1 MVERNLSDLEP
12 GDKCKVTHVGGSGGE
27 RRRMMDMGIVRGSRI
42 EVVRKAPM
50 GDPVELKWM
59 LFAIA
64 YLMTLAGLISL
75 VIIGIGHLLLGMP
88 IQVQNRR

>member
-50 GDPVELKWM
+50 GDPVEFL
-59 LFAIA
+59 LRG
-64 YLMTLAGLISL
+64 YNLTLRKEEAE
-75 VIIGIGHLLLGMP
+75 VIRVEVKEEGG
-88 IQVQNRR
+88 

>member
-12 GDKCKVTHVGGSGGE
+12 GDTCKVTHVGGSGGE

-50 GDPVELKWM
+50 GDPVEFL
-59 LFAIA
+59 LRG
-64 YLMTLAGLISL
+64 YNLTLRKQEAE
-75 VIIGIGHLLLGMP
+75 VIRVEVREEGG
-88 IQVQNRR
+88 

>member
-12 GDKCKVTHVGGSGGE
+12 GDTCKVTHVGGSGGD

-50 GDPVELKWM
+50 GDPVEFL
-59 LFAIA
+59 LRG
-64 YLMTLAGLISL
+64 YNLTLRKHEAEVVRVEVKEEG
-75 VIIGIGHLLLGMP
+75 G
-88 IQVQNRR
+88 

>member
-12 GDKCKVTHVGGSGGE
+12 GDTCKVTHVGGSGGE

-50 GDPVELKWM
+50 GDPVEFL
-59 LFAIA
+59 LRG
-64 YLMTLAGLISL
+64 YNLTLRKAEAE
-75 VIIGIGHLLLGMP
+75 VIRVEVKEEGG
-88 IQVQNRR
+88 

>member
-12 GDKCKVTHVGGSGGE
+12 GDTCKVTHVGGSGGE

-50 GDPVELKWM
+50 GDPVEFL
-59 LFAIA
+59 LRG
-64 YLMTLAGLISL
+64 YNLTLRKEEAEVVRVEVKEEG
-75 VIIGIGHLLLGMP
+75 G
-88 IQVQNRR
+88 

>member
-12 GDKCKVTHVGGSGGE
+12 GDTCKVTHVGGSGGE

-50 GDPVELKWM
+50 GDPVEFL
-59 LFAIA
+59 LRG
-64 YLMTLAGLISL
+64 YNLTLRKQEAE
-75 VIIGIGHLLLGMP
+75 VIRVEVKEEGG
-88 IQVQNRR
+88 

>member
-50 GDPVELKWM
+50 GDPVEFL
-59 LFAIA
+59 LRG
-64 YLMTLAGLISL
+64 YNLTLRKHEAEVVRVEVKEEG
-75 VIIGIGHLLLGMP
+75 G
-88 IQVQNRR
+88 

>member
-12 GDKCKVTHVGGSGGE
+12 GDTCKVTHVGGSGGE

-50 GDPVELKWM
+50 GDPVEFL
-59 LFAIA
+59 LRG
-64 YLMTLAGLISL
+64 YNLTLRKEEAG
-75 VIIGIGHLLLGMP
+75 VVRVEVKEGGG
-88 IQVQNRR
+88 

>member
-27 RRRMMDMGIVRGSRI
+27 RRRMMDMGIVRGSKI

-50 GDPVELKWM
+50 GDPVEFL
-59 LFAIA
+59 LRG
-64 YLMTLAGLISL
+64 YNLTLRKEEAEVVRVEVKEEG
-75 VIIGIGHLLLGMP
+75 G
-88 IQVQNRR
+88 

>member
-12 GDKCKVTHVGGSGGE
+12 GDTCKVTHVGGSGGE

-50 GDPVELKWM
+50 GDPVEFL
-59 LFAIA
+59 LRG
-64 YLMTLAGLISL
+64 YNLTLRKHEAEVVRVEVKEEG
-75 VIIGIGHLLLGMP
+75 G
-88 IQVQNRR
+88 

>member
-27 RRRMMDMGIVRGSRI
+27 RRRMMDMGIVRGSKI

-50 GDPVELKWM
+50 GDPVEFL
-59 LFAIA
+59 LRG
-64 YLMTLAGLISL
+64 YNLTLRKHEAEVVRVEVKEEG
-75 VIIGIGHLLLGMP
+75 G
-88 IQVQNRR
+88 

>member
-12 GDKCKVTHVGGSGGE
+12 GATCKVTHVGGSGGE

-50 GDPVELKWM
+50 GDPVEFL
-59 LFAIA
+59 LRG
-64 YLMTLAGLISL
+64 YNLTLRKAEAE
-75 VIIGIGHLLLGMP
+75 VIRVEVKEEGG
-88 IQVQNRR
+88 

>member
-12 GDKCKVTHVGGSGGE
+12 GDTCKVTHVGGSGGE

-50 GDPVELKWM
+50 GDPVEFL
-59 LFAIA
+59 LRG
-64 YLMTLAGLISL
+64 YNLTLRKEEAE
-75 VIIGIGHLLLGMP
+75 VIRVEVKEEGG
-88 IQVQNRR
+88 

>member
-50 GDPVELKWM
+50 GDPVEFL
-59 LFAIA
+59 LRG
-64 YLMTLAGLISL
+64 YNLTLRKEEAEVVRVEVKEG
-75 VIIGIGHLLLGMP
+75 GG
-88 IQVQNRR
+88 